1 MRRIVL
7 ALLTLAAVACASV
20 PPPLQRPAHF
30 RILQINDVYK
40 IEGLAGGA
48 SGGLARVR
56 TLRKQL
62 GADGTPVLVLH
73 AGDTLYPSVMS
84 KYFDARQMVDVMNRL
99 DGDGA
104 KSDPLL
110 VVTFGNH
117 EFDNSNANV
126 LLARL
131 GESQF
136 RWVATNTRYCKAAN
150 DCNQP
155 FSALSNHVADTMT
168 IDVGGTRVGLFGLL
182 LPMTKSYMATTDL
195 KQAAAD
201 AVAQLRGQGAKMIIA
216 VTHENMP
223 DDVALVQ
230 SVPGIDL
237 VIGGHDHL
245 YAREQ
250 VGRVWVAK
258 GDADAKKV
266 LVYDV
271 NVGDGVDVKPR
282 CVPVDASIAKDAEVD
297 AAVTSWMTQL
307 EAKIPGGAK
316 TQVGTT
322 KYLLEGTEPAV
333 RGKETALGNLLV
345 DAARERMKVDV
356 AFLNGGSIRINDDIP
371 AGAPITNYDLEGIF
385 YYRNALVAFELTGQQ
400 LLDILNNSVSLADTG
415 DGRFLQVSGLR
426 FRYGKVG
433 DKFVV
438 NASDVEVGGAPLDL
452 AKKYTTTTLDYVYM
466 NGAGDGYTIF
476 GSDATRPPK
485 ISTPPEP
492 DHREVVEAYIRA
504 LPNQLVTTNVDGRIT
519 RTTPVATPPS
529 CP

>member
-1 MRRIVL
+1 ML
-7 ALLTLAAVACASV
+7 PLPPATQALLLTNVAIYFLTQLLGPNMFSTFALWPLGHGFWPWQVVSYGFLHFDFNHLFFNMLGLWMFGGELEHVWGHKRFLVFYFASV
-20 PPPLQRPAHF
+20 IAAALTQLLVNYLLGSGAPT
-30 RILQINDVYK
+30 V
-40 IEGLAGGA
+40 GA
-48 SGGLARVR
+48 SG
-56 TLRKQL
+56 
-62 GADGTPVLVLH
+62 
-73 AGDTLYPSVMS
+73 
-84 KYFDARQMVDVMNRL
+84 
-99 DGDGA
+99 
-104 KSDPLL
+104 
-110 VVTFGNH
+110 
-117 EFDNSNANV
+117 
-126 LLARL
+126 
-131 GESQF
+131 
-136 RWVATNTRYCKAAN
+136 
-150 DCNQP
+150 
-155 FSALSNHVADTMT
+155 
-168 IDVGGTRVGLFGLL
+168 GLFGLL

-201 AVAQLRGQGAKMIIA
+201 AVAQLRAQGAKMIIA

-271 NVGDGVDVKPR
+271 NVGDSVDVKPR
-282 CVPVDASIAKDAEVD
+282 CVPVDASIAKDADVD

-356 AFLNGGSIRINDDIP
+356 AFVNGGSIRINDDIP